1 MLKLSAILLFALALA
16 ACSGSGGGSD
26 GGNDPVDDTSDNNS
40 SEVTLQ
46 AIAGPDQSV
55 NEGEEVVL
63 EGSSEVSDTNLSLSY
78 SWEQVGGSAVTLSG
92 ADNRVASFSPIVDA
106 DSELNF
112 RLLVQTD
119 TGIEATDEL
128 VVSVNN
134 APTAIIEGVSSVA
147 EGLSVSLNGRQ
158 SFDSD
163 DGSIVFYEWSQLGGN
178 SVELVYEDHATVS
191 FAAPLVNGDENLSFE
206 LAVTD
211 DDSAVGRSTFIVEVM
226 DDTEN
231 PAIAAVYL
239 DSGDYGIGTSMAI
252 TLTAIGAES
261 NLMLR
266 NGSSFNGQEL
276 TDFAPVSG
284 QDGNYTA
291 IYTVAETDPSQ
302 DDGAS
307 VSANIILVD
316 PAGNESAAIA
326 EVALDGVSI
335 DTLPPELDSISVSAG
350 DYGIGA
356 SVEITVVAANA
367 ETDLSLRV
375 DSSFNGETLTDFTA
389 VEGKDGYY
397 TAIYTVASG
406 NLDLSPAAE
415 ANMSLTVLDTAGN
428 ESLEYVTTT
437 LSDATSIDANAPVI
451 TSVGV
456 ASGDHGIGK
465 EIRISITASDTE
477 IDLILSPDANSFN
490 GRTLIQFGHIDSGI
504 YSAIYTVS
512 EGDDDVASNSSV
524 NTNIA
529 LVDAHGNVGATV
541 ASVLLSNSSIDA
553 TRPQLSALS
562 ISDGVYGIASD
573 VVIFL
578 SAAENESGLELQ
590 DSTFNGNSLAGFS
603 DLQDGLYALTYTVAS
618 GDSDQADGA
627 DVAANITVVDSV
639 GNTSLS
645 ITAISLDGESIDAN
659 APIIES
665 ISVAAGDHG
674 IGDAVEIV
682 INTSEAD
689 LALAAGSTFNGHV
702 LTGFG
707 VIGDPGND
715 YVVTYTVIEGDSDVS
730 DGSSVVTDIAFID
743 AAQNLGLS
751 TQSALLKGAAID
763 ANRPEIASVAVDGG
777 KFGVG
782 DDVVVTLTV
791 VDSEV
796 GLTTL
801 ASSSFNGGTLN
812 DISDNGDG
820 TYSTTYTVSEGD
832 LDIAD
837 GGTVITDIAFT
848 DDAGNVGA
856 SIESLLF
863 AGTSIDANS
872 PSIALVSVAAGSYG
886 VGAVIPVT
894 ITASAKEL
902 GLSLASSLFNGN
914 NLTNI
919 TDNLDGNYSASYTVE
934 EGDADVADGS
944 AVTINLAF
952 EDAYANV
959 GAAKESLI
967 LSGASIDAN
976 SPTITSVSV
985 ATGTF
990 IIGDDVLIT
999 ITAGDSENGLALK
1012 SDSSFNGQQLSDFS
1026 ATDQDGV
1033 YTAVYTVAAEDT
1045 SFADGDTV
1053 SLDIALLDAV
1063 GNESAA
1069 VTTIELSGT
1078 TIDTIVPSIYEVSV
1092 SSDNI
1097 VNSSDDLSKVSV
1109 TGSTSN
1115 VEDGRP
1121 LTLDIGGITT
1131 ETSVIADD
1139 DDNGGFST
1147 TVDLASLSDGTYPI
1161 TIDVADISGNKAHF
1175 TGDFIKDT
1183 EAPTID
1189 SVVVSADDVINSSD
1203 TLSAVAVSVSTTG
1216 VEDGQKVSLNI
1227 SGVMLEVA
1235 ITSNGFDG
1243 VVDLSELGD
1252 GTEIVVS
1259 GDVYDVAGNAA
1270 STFTKANFVIKDT
1283 VAPSIDSVTISTD
1296 DVINSSDTLSA
1307 VAVSVVT
1314 TGVEDGQVVSLDI
1327 GGVPAEVS
1335 ITSNGFDGTV
1345 DLSGLGD
1352 GTEIVVSGD
1361 VSDVAGNAAATF
1373 TKASFVIKD
1382 TVAPSIDSVT
1392 ISTDDVINS
1401 SDTLSAVAVSVGT
1414 TGVED
1419 GQKVSLDIGGVK
1431 ADVSITSKV
1440 FDGTVD
1446 LSELGEGT
1454 DIVVSGEVSDAAG
1467 NAAAIFTKASFV
1479 IKDTVAPSIDS
1490 VTISTDD
1497 VINSSDTL
1505 SAVLISVGTTGV
1517 EDGQKV
1523 SLDIGGVM
1531 LELAITSNG
1540 FDGTVDLSGLGDGTE
1555 IVVSGEVSD
1564 VAGNASETFAKANF
1578 VIKDTVAPSIDSVII
1593 SADDVINSSDT
1604 LSAVAV
1610 SVVTTGVEDSQK
1622 VSLDIGGVT
1631 ADVSIT
1637 NNGFDGTVD
1646 LSELGE
1652 GTDIV
1657 VSGEVSDA
1665 AGNAAAIF
1673 TKASF
1678 VIKDTVAPS
1687 IDSVTI
1693 STDDVINSSDTLSAV
1708 LISVGTTGA
1717 EDGQVVSLD
1726 VDGVTADVSITSN
1739 GFDGTVDLSELGE
1752 GTDIVVSGEV
1762 SDAAGNAAA
1771 IFTKASFV
1779 IKDTVAPSIDSV
1791 TISTDDV
1798 INSSDT
1804 LSAVLISVGTTGVE
1818 DGQVVSLDVDGV
1830 TADVS
1835 ITSNGFNGTVDLSG
1849 LGDGTEIVVSG
1860 EVSDAAGNAAATF
1873 TKASFVIKDT
1883 VAPGMD
1889 SVTISTDD
1897 VINSSDILSAVAVSV
1912 STTGVEDG
1920 QVVSLDIDGITA
1932 DVAIASNA
1940 FNGTVNLSG
1949 LEDGT
1954 EIVVS
1959 GEVSDA
1965 AGNAAATF
1973 TKASFV
1979 IKDTVAP
1986 SIDSVTIS
1994 TDDVINSSDT
2004 LSAVAVSVGTT
2015 GVEDGQKVSLDIGG
2029 VKADVSIT
2037 SKVFDGTVDLS
2048 ELGEGTDIVVSGEV
2062 SDAAGNAAAIFTK
2075 ASFVIK
2081 DTVAPSIDSVTIST
2095 DDVINSSDTLSAVLI
2110 SVGTT
2115 GVEDGQVVSLDVDG
2129 VTADVS
2135 ITSNGFDGTVDLS
2148 ELGEG
2153 TDIVVSGEVSDAA
2166 GNAAAIFTKASF
2178 VIKDTVAPSIDS
2190 VTISTDDVINSSDT
2204 LSAVLISVGTTG
2216 VEDGQVVSLD
2226 VDGVTADVSITSNG
2240 FNGTVDLSGLGEGT
2254 DIVVSGEVS
2263 DAAGN
2268 SAATFTKANFV
2279 IKDTVAPGMDSVTI
2293 STDDVINSS
2302 DILSA
2307 VAVSV
2312 STTGVEDGQ
2321 VVSLDVDGVTADVSI
2336 TSNGFD
2342 GTVDLSEL
2350 GEGTDIVVSGE
2361 VSDAAGNAAA
2371 IFTKASFVIK
2381 DTVAPSIDSVTISTD
2396 DVINSSDTLSAV
2408 LISVGTTGVED
2419 GQVVSLDVDG
2429 VTADVSITSNGFN
2442 GTVDLSGL
2450 GEGTDIVVS
2459 GEVSDAA
2466 GNSAA
2471 TFTKANFVIKD
2482 TVAPSIDSVTIST
2495 DDVINSSDT
2504 LSAVAVSVGTTGVE
2518 DGQVVSLDVDGVTAD
2533 VSITSNGFDG
2543 TVDLSELG
2551 EGTDIVVS
2559 GEVSDAAGNAAAIFT
2574 KASFVI
2580 KDTVAP
2586 SIDSVT
2592 ISTDD
2597 VINSSDTL
2605 SAVAVSVGTTGVE
2618 DGQKVSLDIGGVT
2631 ADVSITNNG
2640 FDGTVDLSGLE
2651 DGTEIVVSGEVSDA
2665 AGNAAATFTKASF
2678 VIKDTVA
2685 PSIDSVTISTDDVIN
2700 SSDTLSAVLISVG
2713 TTGVEDGQKVSLDIG
2728 GVKADVSITSKVFDG
2743 TVDLSELG
2751 EGTDIVVS
2759 GEVSDAAGNAAAIF
2773 TKASFVIKDTVAPSI
2788 DSVTISTDDVI
2799 NSSDTLSA
2807 VAVSVGTTGVE
2818 DGQKL
2823 SLSVGGITT
2832 EVSITSDGFDGTVDL
2847 SELGEGTDIVVSG
2860 EVSDAAGNAAA
2871 IFTKASF
2878 VIKDTVAPSIDSV
2891 TISTDDVI
2899 NSSDTLSAVLISVG
2913 TTGVEDGQ
2921 VVSLDVDGVTADVS
2935 ITSNGFDGTV
2945 DLSELGEGTDIVVSG
2960 EVSDAAGNAAAI
2972 FTKAS
2977 FVIKDTVAPS
2987 IDSVTISTD
2996 DVINS
3001 SDTLSAVAVS
3011 VGTTGVEDGQKVSL
3025 DIGGVKADVSIT
3037 SKVFDGTVDLSELGE
3052 GTDIVVSGEVSDAAG
3067 NAAAIFTKA
3076 SFVIKDTVA
3085 PSIDSVTIS
3094 TDDVIN
3100 SSDTL
3105 SAVLISV
3112 GTTGVEDGQVV
3123 SLDVDGVTAD
3133 VSITSNG
3140 FNGTVDLSGLGDGT
3154 EIVVSGEVS
3163 DAAGNA
3169 AATFTKASF
3178 VIKDTVAP
3186 GMDSVT
3192 ISTDDVINSSDI
3204 LSAVAVSV
3212 STTGV
3217 EDGQVVSLDIDG
3229 ITADVAIASNA
3240 FNGTVNLSGLEDGTE
3255 IVVSGEVS
3263 DAAGNAAATFTKA
3276 SFVIKDTVAP
3286 GMDSVTISTDD
3297 VINSSDILSAVAV
3310 SVSTTGVEDGQVV
3323 SLDID
3328 GITADVAIASNAFNG
3343 TVNLSGLE
3351 DGTEIV
3357 VSGEVSDAAGNAAAT
3372 FTKASFV
3379 IKDTVAPSID
3389 SVTISTD
3396 DVINS
3401 SDTLSAVAVSVGTT
3415 GVEDGQKVSLDI
3427 GGVKADVSITSKVFD
3442 GTVDLSELGEGT
3454 DIVVSGEVSDAA
3466 GNAAAIFTKAS
3477 FVIKDTVAPSIDS
3490 VTIST
3495 DDVINSSDTLSAV
3508 LISVGTT
3515 GVEDGQVVSL
3525 DVDGVTADVSI
3536 TSNGFDGTVD
3546 LSELGE
3552 GTDIVVSG
3560 EVSDAAG
3567 NAAATFTKASFVIK
3581 DTVAPS
3587 IDSVTISTDD
3597 VINSS
3602 DTLSAVLISV
3612 GTTGVE
3618 DGQVVSLDIDGVTAD
3633 VSITSNGFDGTVDL
3647 SELGEGTDIVVSG
3660 EVSDAAGNAA
3670 AIFTKASFVI
3680 KDTVAPSIDSVT
3692 ISTDDVINSSDT
3704 LSAVEVSVGTTGV
3717 EDDQKVSLDIG
3728 GVKADVSITSN
3739 GFDGTVD
3746 LSELG
3751 EGTDIVVSGEVSD
3764 AAGNAAAIFTK
3775 ASFVIKDTVAPS
3787 IDSVIISA
3795 DDVINSSDTLSA
3807 VAVSVVTTGVEDGQK
3822 VSLNIGGVTADV
3834 VITSNAFDGTVDLSE
3849 LGEGTDIVVSGEV
3862 SDAAGNSAATFTKAN
3877 FVIKDT
3883 VAPSIDSVTIST
3895 DDVIN
3900 SSDTLSAVAVSVG
3913 TTGVEDGQVV
3923 SLDVDGVTADVS
3935 ITSNGFDGTV
3945 DLSELGEGTDIVVSG
3960 EVSDAAGNAAAI
3972 FTKASFVIKDTV
3984 APSIDSVTISTDDV
3998 INSSDTLSAVAVSVG
4013 TTGVEDGQ
4021 KVSLD
4026 IGGVTADVSITNN
4039 GFDGT
4044 VDLSGLE
4051 DGTEIVV
4058 SGEVSDAAGNAAAT
4072 FTKASFVIKDTVAPS
4087 IDSVTISTDDVINS
4101 SEH

>member
-134 APTAIIEGVSSVA
+134 APTAIIGGVSSVA

-178 SVELVYEDHATVS
+178 SVELVYEDQATVS

-211 DDSAVGRSTFIVEVM
+211 DDSAVGRSTFIVEVI

-335 DTLPPELDSISVSAG
+335 DTLAPELDSISVSAG

-356 SVEITVVAANA
+356 SVEIMVVAANA

-715 YVVTYTVIEGDSDVS
+715 YVVTYTVIEGDSDIA
-730 DGSSVVTDIAFID
+730 DGGSVVTDIAFID

-863 AGTSIDANS
+863 AGTSVDANS
-872 PSIALVSVAAGSYG
+872 PRIVLVSVNAGSYG

-894 ITASAKEL
+894 ITASDNEL

-944 AVTINLAF
+944 AVAINLAF

-959 GAAKESLI
+959 GAAESSLI

-1203 TLSAVAVSVSTTG
+1203 ILSAVAVSVSTTG

-1243 VVDLSELGD
+1243 AVDLSELGD

-1307 VAVSVVT
+1307 VAVLIST
-1314 TGVEDGQVVSLDI
+1314 TGVEDGQKLSLSV
-1327 GGVPAEVS
+1327 GGITTEVS
-1335 ITSNGFDGTV
+1335 ITSDGFDGTV
-1345 DLSGLGD
+1345 DLSVLGD

-1373 TKASFVIKD
+1373 TKANFVTKD

-1392 ISTDDVINS
+1392 IGTDDVINS

-1440 FDGTVD
+1440 
-1446 LSELGEGT
+1446 
-1454 DIVVSGEVSDAAG
+1454 
-1467 NAAAIFTKASFV
+1467 
-1479 IKDTVAPSIDS
+1479 
-1490 VTISTDD
+1490 
-1497 VINSSDTL
+1497 
-1505 SAVLISVGTTGV
+1505 
-1517 EDGQKV
+1517 
-1523 SLDIGGVM
+1523 
-1531 LELAITSNG
+1531 
-1540 FDGTVDLSGLGDGTE
+1540 
-1555 IVVSGEVSD
+1555 
-1564 VAGNASETFAKANF
+1564 
-1578 VIKDTVAPSIDSVII
+1578 
-1593 SADDVINSSDT
+1593 
-1604 LSAVAV
+1604 
-1610 SVVTTGVEDSQK
+1610 
-1622 VSLDIGGVT
+1622 
-1631 ADVSIT
+1631 
-1637 NNGFDGTVD
+1637 
-1646 LSELGE
+1646 
-1652 GTDIV
+1652 
-1657 VSGEVSDA
+1657 
-1665 AGNAAAIF
+1665 
-1673 TKASF
+1673 
-1678 VIKDTVAPS
+1678 
-1687 IDSVTI
+1687 
-1693 STDDVINSSDTLSAV
+1693 
-1708 LISVGTTGA
+1708 
-1717 EDGQVVSLD
+1717 
-1726 VDGVTADVSITSN
+1726 
-1739 GFDGTVDLSELGE
+1739 FDGTVDLSELGE

-2148 ELGEG
+2148 
-2153 TDIVVSGEVSDAA
+2153 V
-2166 GNAAAIFTKASF
+2166 
-2178 VIKDTVAPSIDS
+2178 
-2190 VTISTDDVINSSDT
+2190 
-2204 LSAVLISVGTTG
+2204 
-2216 VEDGQVVSLD
+2216 
-2226 VDGVTADVSITSNG
+2226 
-2240 FNGTVDLSGLGEGT
+2240 
-2254 DIVVSGEVS
+2254 
-2263 DAAGN
+2263 
-2268 SAATFTKANFV
+2268 
-2279 IKDTVAPGMDSVTI
+2279 
-2293 STDDVINSS
+2293 
-2302 DILSA
+2302 
-2307 VAVSV
+2307 
-2312 STTGVEDGQ
+2312 
-2321 VVSLDVDGVTADVSI
+2321 
-2336 TSNGFD
+2336 
-2342 GTVDLSEL
+2342 
-2350 GEGTDIVVSGE
+2350 
-2361 VSDAAGNAAA
+2361 
-2371 IFTKASFVIK
+2371 
-2381 DTVAPSIDSVTISTD
+2381 
-2396 DVINSSDTLSAV
+2396 
-2408 LISVGTTGVED
+2408 
-2419 GQVVSLDVDG
+2419 
-2429 VTADVSITSNGFN
+2429 
-2442 GTVDLSGL
+2442 
-2450 GEGTDIVVS
+2450 
-2459 GEVSDAA
+2459 
-2466 GNSAA
+2466 
-2471 TFTKANFVIKD
+2471 
-2482 TVAPSIDSVTIST
+2482 
-2495 DDVINSSDT
+2495 
-2504 LSAVAVSVGTTGVE
+2504 
-2518 DGQVVSLDVDGVTAD
+2518 
-2533 VSITSNGFDG
+2533 
-2543 TVDLSELG
+2543 
-2551 EGTDIVVS
+2551 
-2559 GEVSDAAGNAAAIFT
+2559 
-2574 KASFVI
+2574 
-2580 KDTVAP
+2580 
-2586 SIDSVT
+2586 
-2592 ISTDD
+2592 
-2597 VINSSDTL
+2597 
-2605 SAVAVSVGTTGVE
+2605 
-2618 DGQKVSLDIGGVT
+2618 
-2631 ADVSITNNG
+2631 
-2640 FDGTVDLSGLE
+2640 
-2651 DGTEIVVSGEVSDA
+2651 
-2665 AGNAAATFTKASF
+2665 
-2678 VIKDTVA
+2678 
-2685 PSIDSVTISTDDVIN
+2685 
-2700 SSDTLSAVLISVG
+2700 
-2713 TTGVEDGQKVSLDIG
+2713 
-2728 GVKADVSITSKVFDG
+2728 
-2743 TVDLSELG
+2743 
-2751 EGTDIVVS
+2751 
-2759 GEVSDAAGNAAAIF
+2759 
-2773 TKASFVIKDTVAPSI
+2773 
-2788 DSVTISTDDVI
+2788 
-2799 NSSDTLSA
+2799 
-2807 VAVSVGTTGVE
+2807 
-2818 DGQKL
+2818 
-2823 SLSVGGITT
+2823 
-2832 EVSITSDGFDGTVDL
+2832 
-2847 SELGEGTDIVVSG
+2847 
-2860 EVSDAAGNAAA
+2860 
-2871 IFTKASF
+2871 
-2878 VIKDTVAPSIDSV
+2878 
-2891 TISTDDVI
+2891 
-2899 NSSDTLSAVLISVG
+2899 
-2913 TTGVEDGQ
+2913 
-2921 VVSLDVDGVTADVS
+2921 
-2935 ITSNGFDGTV
+2935 
-2945 DLSELGEGTDIVVSG
+2945 
-2960 EVSDAAGNAAAI
+2960 
-2972 FTKAS
+2972 
-2977 FVIKDTVAPS
+2977 
-2987 IDSVTISTD
+2987 
-2996 DVINS
+2996 
-3001 SDTLSAVAVS
+3001 
-3011 VGTTGVEDGQKVSL
+3011 
-3025 DIGGVKADVSIT
+3025 
-3037 SKVFDGTVDLSELGE
+3037 
-3052 GTDIVVSGEVSDAAG
+3052 
-3067 NAAAIFTKA
+3067 
-3076 SFVIKDTVA
+3076 
-3085 PSIDSVTIS
+3085 
-3094 TDDVIN
+3094 
-3100 SSDTL
+3100 
-3105 SAVLISV
+3105 
-3112 GTTGVEDGQVV
+3112 
-3123 SLDVDGVTAD
+3123 
-3133 VSITSNG
+3133 
-3140 FNGTVDLSGLGDGT
+3140 LGDGT

-3163 DAAGNA
+3163 DAAGNT
-3169 AATFTKASF
+3169 AAT
-3178 VIKDTVAP
+3178 
-3186 GMDSVT
+3186 
-3192 ISTDDVINSSDI
+3192 
-3204 LSAVAVSV
+3204 
-3212 STTGV
+3212 
-3217 EDGQVVSLDIDG
+3217 
-3229 ITADVAIASNA
+3229 
-3240 FNGTVNLSGLEDGTE
+3240 
-3255 IVVSGEVS
+3255 
-3263 DAAGNAAATFTKA
+3263 
-3276 SFVIKDTVAP
+3276 
-3286 GMDSVTISTDD
+3286 
-3297 VINSSDILSAVAV
+3297 
-3310 SVSTTGVEDGQVV
+3310 
-3323 SLDID
+3323 
-3328 GITADVAIASNAFNG
+3328 
-3343 TVNLSGLE
+3343 
-3351 DGTEIV
+3351 
-3357 VSGEVSDAAGNAAAT
+3357 
-3372 FTKASFV
+3372 
-3379 IKDTVAPSID
+3379 
-3389 SVTISTD
+3389 
-3396 DVINS
+3396 
-3401 SDTLSAVAVSVGTT
+3401 
-3415 GVEDGQKVSLDI
+3415 
-3427 GGVKADVSITSKVFD
+3427 
-3442 GTVDLSELGEGT
+3442 
-3454 DIVVSGEVSDAA
+3454 
-3466 GNAAAIFTKAS
+3466 
-3477 FVIKDTVAPSIDS
+3477 
-3490 VTIST
+3490 
-3495 DDVINSSDTLSAV
+3495 
-3508 LISVGTT
+3508 
-3515 GVEDGQVVSL
+3515 
-3525 DVDGVTADVSI
+3525 
-3536 TSNGFDGTVD
+3536 
-3546 LSELGE
+3546 
-3552 GTDIVVSG
+3552 
-3560 EVSDAAG
+3560 
-3567 NAAATFTKASFVIK
+3567 
-3581 DTVAPS
+3581 
-3587 IDSVTISTDD
+3587 
-3597 VINSS
+3597 
-3602 DTLSAVLISV
+3602 
-3612 GTTGVE
+3612 
-3618 DGQVVSLDIDGVTAD
+3618 
-3633 VSITSNGFDGTVDL
+3633 
-3647 SELGEGTDIVVSG
+3647 
-3660 EVSDAAGNAA
+3660 
-3670 AIFTKASFVI
+3670 FTKASFVI

-3717 EDDQKVSLDIG
+3717 EDDQKVSLDI
-3728 GVKADVSITSN
+3728 
-3739 GFDGTVD
+3739 
-3746 LSELG
+3746 
-3751 EGTDIVVSGEVSD
+3751 
-3764 AAGNAAAIFTK
+3764 
-3775 ASFVIKDTVAPS
+3775 
-3787 IDSVIISA
+3787 
-3795 DDVINSSDTLSA
+3795 
-3807 VAVSVVTTGVEDGQK
+3807 
-3822 VSLNIGGVTADV
+3822 
-3834 VITSNAFDGTVDLSE
+3834 
-3849 LGEGTDIVVSGEV
+3849 
-3862 SDAAGNSAATFTKAN
+3862 
-3877 FVIKDT
+3877 
-3883 VAPSIDSVTIST
+3883 
-3895 DDVIN
+3895 
-3900 SSDTLSAVAVSVG
+3900 
-3913 TTGVEDGQVV
+3913 
-3923 SLDVDGVTADVS
+3923 
-3935 ITSNGFDGTV
+3935 
-3945 DLSELGEGTDIVVSG
+3945 
-3960 EVSDAAGNAAAI
+3960 
-3972 FTKASFVIKDTV
+3972 
-3984 APSIDSVTISTDDV
+3984 
-3998 INSSDTLSAVAVSVG
+3998 
-4013 TTGVEDGQ
+4013 
-4021 KVSLD
+4021 
-4026 IGGVTADVSITNN
+4026 
-4039 GFDGT
+4039 
-4044 VDLSGLE
+4044 
-4051 DGTEIVV
+4051 
-4058 SGEVSDAAGNAAAT
+4058 
-4072 FTKASFVIKDTVAPS
+4072 
-4087 IDSVTISTDDVINS
+4087 
-4101 SEH
+4101 

>member
-837 GGTVITDIAFT
+837 GGTVITDIALT

-902 GLSLASSLFNGN
+902 GLTLASSLFNGH

-952 EDAYANV
+952 EDAYTNV

-1033 YTAVYTVAAEDT
+1033 YTAVCTVAAEDT

-1053 SLDIALLDAV
+1053 SLNIALLDAV

-1069 VTTIELSGT
+1069 VTEVMIGSTIVDT
-1078 TIDTIVPSIYEVSV
+1078 TVPSIYEVSV
-1092 SSDNI
+1092 SEDNV
-1097 VNSSDDLSKVSV
+1097 VNGNDDLTKVLV
-1109 TGSTSN
+1109 TGKTSN
-1115 VEDGRP
+1115 VEDGQP
-1121 LTLDIGGITT
+1121 LTINIGGISSTAAALV
-1131 ETSVIADD
+1131 SADD

-1147 TVDLASLSDGTYPI
+1147 TVDLSSLSDGTYPI

-1307 VAVSVVT
+1307 VAVLIST
-1314 TGVEDGQVVSLDI
+1314 TGVEDGQKLSLSV
-1327 GGVPAEVS
+1327 GGITTEVS
-1335 ITSNGFDGTV
+1335 ITSDGFDGTV
-1345 DLSGLGD
+1345 DLSVLGD

-1373 TKASFVIKD
+1373 TKANFVTKD

-1392 ISTDDVINS
+1392 IGTDDVINS

-1446 LSELGEGT
+1446 LSGLDDSVE
-1454 DIVVSGEVSDAAG
+1454 IVVSGNVSDVAG

-1646 LSELGE
+1646 LSGL
-1652 GTDIV
+1652 D
-1657 VSGEVSDA
+1657 
-1665 AGNAAAIF
+1665 
-1673 TKASF
+1673 
-1678 VIKDTVAPS
+1678 
-1687 IDSVTI
+1687 DSV
-1693 STDDVINSSDTLSAV
+1693 
-1708 LISVGTTGA
+1708 
-1717 EDGQVVSLD
+1717 
-1726 VDGVTADVSITSN
+1726 
-1739 GFDGTVDLSELGE
+1739 
-1752 GTDIVVSGEV
+1752 
-1762 SDAAGNAAA
+1762 
-1771 IFTKASFV
+1771 
-1779 IKDTVAPSIDSV
+1779 
-1791 TISTDDV
+1791 
-1798 INSSDT
+1798 
-1804 LSAVLISVGTTGVE
+1804 
-1818 DGQVVSLDVDGV
+1818 
-1830 TADVS
+1830 
-1835 ITSNGFNGTVDLSG
+1835 
-1849 LGDGTEIVVSG
+1849 EIVVSG
-1860 EVSDAAGNAAATF
+1860 NVSDVAGNAALQFADSIVVDTIAPSQAV
-1873 TKASFVIKDT
+1873 TLSSIKLSNDT
-1883 VAPGMD
+1883 GSSNTDFITNTAEQ
-1889 SVTISTDD
+1889 TISAELNAILGTGDVLYASVDDGSSWAKIYTD
-1897 VINSSDILSAVAVSV
+1897 
-1912 STTGVEDG
+1912 G
-1920 QVVSLDIDGITA
+1920 
-1932 DVAIASNA
+1932 
-1940 FNGTVNLSG
+1940 NLSG
-1949 LEDGT
+1949 NTKFSWTTTLPAEGNSSIQFQVADSADNNGSLT
-1954 EIVVS
+1954 EQNYTLDI
-1959 GEVSDA
+1959 
-1965 AGNAAATF
+1965 T
-1973 TKASFV
+1973 
-1979 IKDTVAP
+1979 AP
-1986 SIDSVTIS
+1986 SLAVKLDSLS
-1994 TDDVINSSDT
+1994 FDNDT
-2004 LSAVAVSVGTT
+2004 G
-2015 GVEDGQKVSLDIGG
+2015 
-2029 VKADVSIT
+2029 
-2037 SKVFDGTVDLS
+2037 
-2048 ELGEGTDIVVSGEV
+2048 
-2062 SDAAGNAAAIFTK
+2062 
-2075 ASFVIK
+2075 
-2081 DTVAPSIDSVTIST
+2081 
-2095 DDVINSSDTLSAVLI
+2095 
-2110 SVGTT
+2110 
-2115 GVEDGQVVSLDVDG
+2115 
-2129 VTADVS
+2129 TAD
-2135 ITSNGFDGTVDLS
+2135 
-2148 ELGEG
+2148 
-2153 TDIVVSGEVSDAA
+2153 
-2166 GNAAAIFTKASF
+2166 
-2178 VIKDTVAPSIDS
+2178 
-2190 VTISTDDVINSSDT
+2190 DD
-2204 LSAVLISVGTTG
+2204 
-2216 VEDGQVVSLD
+2216 
-2226 VDGVTADVSITSNG
+2226 
-2240 FNGTVDLSGLGEGT
+2240 F
-2254 DIVVSGEVS
+2254 
-2263 DAAGN
+2263 
-2268 SAATFTKANFV
+2268 
-2279 IKDTVAPGMDSVTI
+2279 
-2293 STDDVINSS
+2293 
-2302 DILSA
+2302 
-2307 VAVSV
+2307 
-2312 STTGVEDGQ
+2312 
-2321 VVSLDVDGVTADVSI
+2321 
-2336 TSNGFD
+2336 
-2342 GTVDLSEL
+2342 
-2350 GEGTDIVVSGE
+2350 
-2361 VSDAAGNAAA
+2361 
-2371 IFTKASFVIK
+2371 
-2381 DTVAPSIDSVTISTD
+2381 
-2396 DVINSSDTLSAV
+2396 
-2408 LISVGTTGVED
+2408 
-2419 GQVVSLDVDG
+2419 
-2429 VTADVSITSNGFN
+2429 
-2442 GTVDLSGL
+2442 
-2450 GEGTDIVVS
+2450 
-2459 GEVSDAA
+2459 
-2466 GNSAA
+2466 
-2471 TFTKANFVIKD
+2471 
-2482 TVAPSIDSVTIST
+2482 
-2495 DDVINSSDT
+2495 
-2504 LSAVAVSVGTTGVE
+2504 
-2518 DGQVVSLDVDGVTAD
+2518 
-2533 VSITSNGFDG
+2533 
-2543 TVDLSELG
+2543 
-2551 EGTDIVVS
+2551 
-2559 GEVSDAAGNAAAIFT
+2559 
-2574 KASFVI
+2574 
-2580 KDTVAP
+2580 
-2586 SIDSVT
+2586 
-2592 ISTDD
+2592 
-2597 VINSSDTL
+2597 
-2605 SAVAVSVGTTGVE
+2605 
-2618 DGQKVSLDIGGVT
+2618 
-2631 ADVSITNNG
+2631 ITNTAEQSISAELNASLG
-2640 FDGTVDLSGLE
+2640 SGDVLYASVDDGANWAKIYT
-2651 DGTEIVVSGEVSDA
+2651 
-2665 AGNAAATFTKASF
+2665 
-2678 VIKDTVA
+2678 
-2685 PSIDSVTISTDDVIN
+2685 DS
-2700 SSDTLSAVLISVG
+2700 
-2713 TTGVEDGQKVSLDIG
+2713 
-2728 GVKADVSITSKVFDG
+2728 
-2743 TVDLSELG
+2743 
-2751 EGTDIVVS
+2751 
-2759 GEVSDAAGNAAAIF
+2759 
-2773 TKASFVIKDTVAPSI
+2773 
-2788 DSVTISTDDVI
+2788 
-2799 NSSDTLSA
+2799 
-2807 VAVSVGTTGVE
+2807 
-2818 DGQKL
+2818 
-2823 SLSVGGITT
+2823 
-2832 EVSITSDGFDGTVDL
+2832 
-2847 SELGEGTDIVVSG
+2847 
-2860 EVSDAAGNAAA
+2860 
-2871 IFTKASF
+2871 
-2878 VIKDTVAPSIDSV
+2878 
-2891 TISTDDVI
+2891 
-2899 NSSDTLSAVLISVG
+2899 
-2913 TTGVEDGQ
+2913 
-2921 VVSLDVDGVTADVS
+2921 
-2935 ITSNGFDGTV
+2935 
-2945 DLSELGEGTDIVVSG
+2945 
-2960 EVSDAAGNAAAI
+2960 
-2972 FTKAS
+2972 
-2977 FVIKDTVAPS
+2977 
-2987 IDSVTISTD
+2987 
-2996 DVINS
+2996 
-3001 SDTLSAVAVS
+3001 
-3011 VGTTGVEDGQKVSL
+3011 
-3025 DIGGVKADVSIT
+3025 
-3037 SKVFDGTVDLSELGE
+3037 
-3052 GTDIVVSGEVSDAAG
+3052 
-3067 NAAAIFTKA
+3067 
-3076 SFVIKDTVA
+3076 
-3085 PSIDSVTIS
+3085 
-3094 TDDVIN
+3094 
-3100 SSDTL
+3100 
-3105 SAVLISV
+3105 
-3112 GTTGVEDGQVV
+3112 
-3123 SLDVDGVTAD
+3123 
-3133 VSITSNG
+3133 
-3140 FNGTVDLSGLGDGT
+3140 
-3154 EIVVSGEVS
+3154 
-3163 DAAGNA
+3163 
-3169 AATFTKASF
+3169 
-3178 VIKDTVAP
+3178 
-3186 GMDSVT
+3186 
-3192 ISTDDVINSSDI
+3192 
-3204 LSAVAVSV
+3204 
-3212 STTGV
+3212 
-3217 EDGQVVSLDIDG
+3217 
-3229 ITADVAIASNA
+3229 
-3240 FNGTVNLSGLEDGTE
+3240 NLSGNTSFSWTTSLPAEGNSSIQFQVADSADNNGSLTEQNYTLDITAPSLAVKLDSLSFDNDTGTADDDF
-3255 IVVSGEVS
+3255 ITNT
-3263 DAAGNAAATFTKA
+3263 AAQ
-3276 SFVIKDTVAP
+3276 
-3286 GMDSVTISTDD
+3286 TISAELNASLGSGDVLYASVDDGANWAKIYTD
-3297 VINSSDILSAVAV
+3297 S
-3310 SVSTTGVEDGQVV
+3310 
-3323 SLDID
+3323 
-3328 GITADVAIASNAFNG
+3328 
-3343 TVNLSGLE
+3343 NLSGNTSFSWTTSLPAE
-3351 DGTEIV
+3351 GNSSIQFQVADSADNNGSLTEQNYTL
-3357 VSGEVSDAAGNAAAT
+3357 DQT
-3372 FTKASFV
+3372 
-3379 IKDTVAPSID
+3379 APSQAVTLSSIKLSTD
-3389 SVTISTD
+3389 TGSSNTDFITNTAEQTISAELNASLGSGDVLYASVDDGANWAKIYTD
-3396 DVINS
+3396 SNLSGNTSFSWTTSLPAEGNS
-3401 SDTLSAVAVSVGTT
+3401 SIQFQVADSADNNGSLTEQNYTLDQTAPSLAVKLDSLSFDNDTGTADDDFITNTAEQTISAELNAILGSGDVLYASVDDGASWAKIYTDSNLSGSTSFSWTTSLPAEGNSSIQFQVADSADNNGSLTEQNYTLDQTAPSQAVTLSSIKLSNDTGSSNTDFITNTAEQSISAELNASLSSGDVLYASIDDGANWAKIYTDSNLSGSISFSWTTSLPAEGNSSIQFQVADSADNNGSLTEQNYTLDQTEPSQAVTLSSIKLSTDTGSSNTDFITNTAEQTISAELNASLSSGDVLYASVDGGSTWQQVDSSNISGTSISWPATLLNDTNTIQFQVVDSADNNGSLTEQNYTLDQTAPSQAVTLSSIKLSTDTGSSNTDFITNTAEQSISAELNAILGTGDVLYASVDDGASWAKIYTDSNLSDSTSFSWTT
-3415 GVEDGQKVSLDI
+3415 SLPAEGNSSI
-3427 GGVKADVSITSKVFD
+3427 QFQVADSADNNGSFTEQNYTLDQTAPSQAVTLSSIKLSTDTGSSNTDFITNTAEQTISAELNASLSTGDVLYASVD
-3442 GTVDLSELGEGT
+3442 SGSTWQQDLSIALT
-3454 DIVVSGEVSDAA
+3454 S
-3466 GNAAAIFTKAS
+3466 
-3477 FVIKDTVAPSIDS
+3477 VA
-3490 VTIST
+3490 
-3495 DDVINSSDTLSAV
+3495 
-3508 LISVGTT
+3508 
-3515 GVEDGQVVSL
+3515 
-3525 DVDGVTADVSI
+3525 
-3536 TSNGFDGTVD
+3536 
-3546 LSELGE
+3546 
-3552 GTDIVVSG
+3552 
-3560 EVSDAAG
+3560 
-3567 NAAATFTKASFVIK
+3567 
-3581 DTVAPS
+3581 
-3587 IDSVTISTDD
+3587 
-3597 VINSS
+3597 
-3602 DTLSAVLISV
+3602 
-3612 GTTGVE
+3612 
-3618 DGQVVSLDIDGVTAD
+3618 
-3633 VSITSNGFDGTVDL
+3633 
-3647 SELGEGTDIVVSG
+3647 
-3660 EVSDAAGNAA
+3660 
-3670 AIFTKASFVI
+3670 
-3680 KDTVAPSIDSVT
+3680 
-3692 ISTDDVINSSDT
+3692 
-3704 LSAVEVSVGTTGV
+3704 
-3717 EDDQKVSLDIG
+3717 
-3728 GVKADVSITSN
+3728 
-3739 GFDGTVD
+3739 
-3746 LSELG
+3746 
-3751 EGTDIVVSGEVSD
+3751 
-3764 AAGNAAAIFTK
+3764 
-3775 ASFVIKDTVAPS
+3775 
-3787 IDSVIISA
+3787 
-3795 DDVINSSDTLSA
+3795 
-3807 VAVSVVTTGVEDGQK
+3807 
-3822 VSLNIGGVTADV
+3822 
-3834 VITSNAFDGTVDLSE
+3834 
-3849 LGEGTDIVVSGEV
+3849 
-3862 SDAAGNSAATFTKAN
+3862 
-3877 FVIKDT
+3877 
-3883 VAPSIDSVTIST
+3883 
-3895 DDVIN
+3895 
-3900 SSDTLSAVAVSVG
+3900 
-3913 TTGVEDGQVV
+3913 
-3923 SLDVDGVTADVS
+3923 
-3935 ITSNGFDGTV
+3935 
-3945 DLSELGEGTDIVVSG
+3945 
-3960 EVSDAAGNAAAI
+3960 
-3972 FTKASFVIKDTV
+3972 
-3984 APSIDSVTISTDDV
+3984 
-3998 INSSDTLSAVAVSVG
+3998 
-4013 TTGVEDGQ
+4013 
-4021 KVSLD
+4021 
-4026 IGGVTADVSITNN
+4026 
-4039 GFDGT
+4039 
-4044 VDLSGLE
+4044 
-4051 DGTEIVV
+4051 
-4058 SGEVSDAAGNAAAT
+4058 
-4072 FTKASFVIKDTVAPS
+4072 
-4087 IDSVTISTDDVINS
+4087 
-4101 SEH
+4101 H

>member
-1 MLKLSAILLFALALA
+1 MNNTMLKLSAILLFALALA

-504 YSAIYTVS
+504 YSAIYTVF

-902 GLSLASSLFNGN
+902 GLTLASSLFNGH

-952 EDAYANV
+952 EDAYTNV

-1139 DDNGGFST
+1139 DDNDNGGFST

-1352 GTEIVVSGD
+1352 STEMVVSAN
-1361 VSDVAGNAAATF
+1361 VSEIAAT
-1373 TKASFVIKD
+1373 
-1382 TVAPSIDSVT
+1382 P
-1392 ISTDDVINS
+1392 
-1401 SDTLSAVAVSVGT
+1401 
-1414 TGVED
+1414 
-1419 GQKVSLDIGGVK
+1419 
-1431 ADVSITSKV
+1431 
-1440 FDGTVD
+1440 
-1446 LSELGEGT
+1446 
-1454 DIVVSGEVSDAAG
+1454 
-1467 NAAAIFTKASFV
+1467 
-1479 IKDTVAPSIDS
+1479 
-1490 VTISTDD
+1490 
-1497 VINSSDTL
+1497 
-1505 SAVLISVGTTGV
+1505 
-1517 EDGQKV
+1517 
-1523 SLDIGGVM
+1523 
-1531 LELAITSNG
+1531 
-1540 FDGTVDLSGLGDGTE
+1540 
-1555 IVVSGEVSD
+1555 
-1564 VAGNASETFAKANF
+1564 
-1578 VIKDTVAPSIDSVII
+1578 
-1593 SADDVINSSDT
+1593 
-1604 LSAVAV
+1604 
-1610 SVVTTGVEDSQK
+1610 
-1622 VSLDIGGVT
+1622 
-1631 ADVSIT
+1631 
-1637 NNGFDGTVD
+1637 
-1646 LSELGE
+1646 
-1652 GTDIV
+1652 
-1657 VSGEVSDA
+1657 
-1665 AGNAAAIF
+1665 
-1673 TKASF
+1673 
-1678 VIKDTVAPS
+1678 
-1687 IDSVTI
+1687 
-1693 STDDVINSSDTLSAV
+1693 
-1708 LISVGTTGA
+1708 
-1717 EDGQVVSLD
+1717 
-1726 VDGVTADVSITSN
+1726 
-1739 GFDGTVDLSELGE
+1739 
-1752 GTDIVVSGEV
+1752 
-1762 SDAAGNAAA
+1762 
-1771 IFTKASFV
+1771 
-1779 IKDTVAPSIDSV
+1779 
-1791 TISTDDV
+1791 
-1798 INSSDT
+1798 
-1804 LSAVLISVGTTGVE
+1804 
-1818 DGQVVSLDVDGV
+1818 
-1830 TADVS
+1830 
-1835 ITSNGFNGTVDLSG
+1835 
-1849 LGDGTEIVVSG
+1849 
-1860 EVSDAAGNAAATF
+1860 
-1873 TKASFVIKDT
+1873 
-1883 VAPGMD
+1883 
-1889 SVTISTDD
+1889 
-1897 VINSSDILSAVAVSV
+1897 
-1912 STTGVEDG
+1912 
-1920 QVVSLDIDGITA
+1920 
-1932 DVAIASNA
+1932 
-1940 FNGTVNLSG
+1940 
-1949 LEDGT
+1949 
-1954 EIVVS
+1954 
-1959 GEVSDA
+1959 
-1965 AGNAAATF
+1965 
-1973 TKASFV
+1973 
-1979 IKDTVAP
+1979 
-1986 SIDSVTIS
+1986 
-1994 TDDVINSSDT
+1994 
-2004 LSAVAVSVGTT
+2004 
-2015 GVEDGQKVSLDIGG
+2015 
-2029 VKADVSIT
+2029 
-2037 SKVFDGTVDLS
+2037 
-2048 ELGEGTDIVVSGEV
+2048 
-2062 SDAAGNAAAIFTK
+2062 
-2075 ASFVIK
+2075 
-2081 DTVAPSIDSVTIST
+2081 
-2095 DDVINSSDTLSAVLI
+2095 
-2110 SVGTT
+2110 
-2115 GVEDGQVVSLDVDG
+2115 
-2129 VTADVS
+2129 
-2135 ITSNGFDGTVDLS
+2135 
-2148 ELGEG
+2148 
-2153 TDIVVSGEVSDAA
+2153 
-2166 GNAAAIFTKASF
+2166 
-2178 VIKDTVAPSIDS
+2178 
-2190 VTISTDDVINSSDT
+2190 
-2204 LSAVLISVGTTG
+2204 
-2216 VEDGQVVSLD
+2216 
-2226 VDGVTADVSITSNG
+2226 
-2240 FNGTVDLSGLGEGT
+2240 
-2254 DIVVSGEVS
+2254 
-2263 DAAGN
+2263 
-2268 SAATFTKANFV
+2268 
-2279 IKDTVAPGMDSVTI
+2279 
-2293 STDDVINSS
+2293 
-2302 DILSA
+2302 
-2307 VAVSV
+2307 
-2312 STTGVEDGQ
+2312 
-2321 VVSLDVDGVTADVSI
+2321 
-2336 TSNGFD
+2336 
-2342 GTVDLSEL
+2342 
-2350 GEGTDIVVSGE
+2350 
-2361 VSDAAGNAAA
+2361 
-2371 IFTKASFVIK
+2371 
-2381 DTVAPSIDSVTISTD
+2381 
-2396 DVINSSDTLSAV
+2396 
-2408 LISVGTTGVED
+2408 
-2419 GQVVSLDVDG
+2419 
-2429 VTADVSITSNGFN
+2429 
-2442 GTVDLSGL
+2442 
-2450 GEGTDIVVS
+2450 
-2459 GEVSDAA
+2459 
-2466 GNSAA
+2466 
-2471 TFTKANFVIKD
+2471 
-2482 TVAPSIDSVTIST
+2482 
-2495 DDVINSSDT
+2495 
-2504 LSAVAVSVGTTGVE
+2504 
-2518 DGQVVSLDVDGVTAD
+2518 
-2533 VSITSNGFDG
+2533 
-2543 TVDLSELG
+2543 
-2551 EGTDIVVS
+2551 
-2559 GEVSDAAGNAAAIFT
+2559 
-2574 KASFVI
+2574 
-2580 KDTVAP
+2580 
-2586 SIDSVT
+2586 
-2592 ISTDD
+2592 
-2597 VINSSDTL
+2597 
-2605 SAVAVSVGTTGVE
+2605 
-2618 DGQKVSLDIGGVT
+2618 
-2631 ADVSITNNG
+2631 
-2640 FDGTVDLSGLE
+2640 
-2651 DGTEIVVSGEVSDA
+2651 
-2665 AGNAAATFTKASF
+2665 
-2678 VIKDTVA
+2678 
-2685 PSIDSVTISTDDVIN
+2685 
-2700 SSDTLSAVLISVG
+2700 
-2713 TTGVEDGQKVSLDIG
+2713 
-2728 GVKADVSITSKVFDG
+2728 
-2743 TVDLSELG
+2743 
-2751 EGTDIVVS
+2751 
-2759 GEVSDAAGNAAAIF
+2759 
-2773 TKASFVIKDTVAPSI
+2773 
-2788 DSVTISTDDVI
+2788 
-2799 NSSDTLSA
+2799 
-2807 VAVSVGTTGVE
+2807 
-2818 DGQKL
+2818 
-2823 SLSVGGITT
+2823 
-2832 EVSITSDGFDGTVDL
+2832 
-2847 SELGEGTDIVVSG
+2847 
-2860 EVSDAAGNAAA
+2860 
-2871 IFTKASF
+2871 
-2878 VIKDTVAPSIDSV
+2878 
-2891 TISTDDVI
+2891 
-2899 NSSDTLSAVLISVG
+2899 
-2913 TTGVEDGQ
+2913 
-2921 VVSLDVDGVTADVS
+2921 
-2935 ITSNGFDGTV
+2935 
-2945 DLSELGEGTDIVVSG
+2945 
-2960 EVSDAAGNAAAI
+2960 
-2972 FTKAS
+2972 
-2977 FVIKDTVAPS
+2977 
-2987 IDSVTISTD
+2987 
-2996 DVINS
+2996 
-3001 SDTLSAVAVS
+3001 
-3011 VGTTGVEDGQKVSL
+3011 
-3025 DIGGVKADVSIT
+3025 
-3037 SKVFDGTVDLSELGE
+3037 
-3052 GTDIVVSGEVSDAAG
+3052 
-3067 NAAAIFTKA
+3067 
-3076 SFVIKDTVA
+3076 
-3085 PSIDSVTIS
+3085 
-3094 TDDVIN
+3094 
-3100 SSDTL
+3100 
-3105 SAVLISV
+3105 
-3112 GTTGVEDGQVV
+3112 
-3123 SLDVDGVTAD
+3123 
-3133 VSITSNG
+3133 
-3140 FNGTVDLSGLGDGT
+3140 
-3154 EIVVSGEVS
+3154 
-3163 DAAGNA
+3163 
-3169 AATFTKASF
+3169 
-3178 VIKDTVAP
+3178 
-3186 GMDSVT
+3186 
-3192 ISTDDVINSSDI
+3192 
-3204 LSAVAVSV
+3204 
-3212 STTGV
+3212 
-3217 EDGQVVSLDIDG
+3217 
-3229 ITADVAIASNA
+3229 
-3240 FNGTVNLSGLEDGTE
+3240 
-3255 IVVSGEVS
+3255 
-3263 DAAGNAAATFTKA
+3263 
-3276 SFVIKDTVAP
+3276 
-3286 GMDSVTISTDD
+3286 
-3297 VINSSDILSAVAV
+3297 
-3310 SVSTTGVEDGQVV
+3310 
-3323 SLDID
+3323 
-3328 GITADVAIASNAFNG
+3328 
-3343 TVNLSGLE
+3343 
-3351 DGTEIV
+3351 
-3357 VSGEVSDAAGNAAAT
+3357 
-3372 FTKASFV
+3372 
-3379 IKDTVAPSID
+3379 
-3389 SVTISTD
+3389 
-3396 DVINS
+3396 
-3401 SDTLSAVAVSVGTT
+3401 
-3415 GVEDGQKVSLDI
+3415 
-3427 GGVKADVSITSKVFD
+3427 
-3442 GTVDLSELGEGT
+3442 
-3454 DIVVSGEVSDAA
+3454 
-3466 GNAAAIFTKAS
+3466 
-3477 FVIKDTVAPSIDS
+3477 
-3490 VTIST
+3490 
-3495 DDVINSSDTLSAV
+3495 
-3508 LISVGTT
+3508 
-3515 GVEDGQVVSL
+3515 
-3525 DVDGVTADVSI
+3525 
-3536 TSNGFDGTVD
+3536 
-3546 LSELGE
+3546 
-3552 GTDIVVSG
+3552 
-3560 EVSDAAG
+3560 
-3567 NAAATFTKASFVIK
+3567 
-3581 DTVAPS
+3581 
-3587 IDSVTISTDD
+3587 
-3597 VINSS
+3597 
-3602 DTLSAVLISV
+3602 
-3612 GTTGVE
+3612 
-3618 DGQVVSLDIDGVTAD
+3618 
-3633 VSITSNGFDGTVDL
+3633 
-3647 SELGEGTDIVVSG
+3647 
-3660 EVSDAAGNAA
+3660 
-3670 AIFTKASFVI
+3670 
-3680 KDTVAPSIDSVT
+3680 
-3692 ISTDDVINSSDT
+3692 
-3704 LSAVEVSVGTTGV
+3704 
-3717 EDDQKVSLDIG
+3717 
-3728 GVKADVSITSN
+3728 
-3739 GFDGTVD
+3739 
-3746 LSELG
+3746 
-3751 EGTDIVVSGEVSD
+3751 
-3764 AAGNAAAIFTK
+3764 
-3775 ASFVIKDTVAPS
+3775 
-3787 IDSVIISA
+3787 
-3795 DDVINSSDTLSA
+3795 
-3807 VAVSVVTTGVEDGQK
+3807 
-3822 VSLNIGGVTADV
+3822 
-3834 VITSNAFDGTVDLSE
+3834 
-3849 LGEGTDIVVSGEV
+3849 
-3862 SDAAGNSAATFTKAN
+3862 
-3877 FVIKDT
+3877 
-3883 VAPSIDSVTIST
+3883 
-3895 DDVIN
+3895 
-3900 SSDTLSAVAVSVG
+3900 
-3913 TTGVEDGQVV
+3913 
-3923 SLDVDGVTADVS
+3923 
-3935 ITSNGFDGTV
+3935 
-3945 DLSELGEGTDIVVSG
+3945 
-3960 EVSDAAGNAAAI
+3960 
-3972 FTKASFVIKDTV
+3972 
-3984 APSIDSVTISTDDV
+3984 
-3998 INSSDTLSAVAVSVG
+3998 
-4013 TTGVEDGQ
+4013 
-4021 KVSLD
+4021 
-4026 IGGVTADVSITNN
+4026 
-4039 GFDGT
+4039 
-4044 VDLSGLE
+4044 
-4051 DGTEIVV
+4051 
-4058 SGEVSDAAGNAAAT
+4058 
-4072 FTKASFVIKDTVAPS
+4072 
-4087 IDSVTISTDDVINS
+4087 
-4101 SEH
+4101 